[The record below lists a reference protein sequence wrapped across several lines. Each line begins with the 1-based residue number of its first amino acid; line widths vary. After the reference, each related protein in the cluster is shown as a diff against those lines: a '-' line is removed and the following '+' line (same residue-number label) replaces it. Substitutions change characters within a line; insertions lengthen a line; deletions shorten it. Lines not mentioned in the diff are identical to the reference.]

1 MIQYIENTN
10 LAYCDGYKFRK
21 DKHTGYWL
29 CSTLRKRLHV
39 YIYEKYN
46 GEIPKGMQVH
56 HIDHNKD
63 NNDISNLKLLTR
75 KEHNSL
81 HKKEMTDEQKQKLR
95 NNLNKNARPKA
106 IEWHKSETG
115 KEWHKKLYEKNKELL
130 HKEYNYICRNCGTNY
145 KTKQINS
152 KFCSNK
158 CKSKYRRNNNLDII
172 TKCCVICGKQFNTNK
187 YRPASTCSRTCAG
200 EYRKKKGK

>member
-21 DKHTGYWL
+21 DKKSGYWL
-29 CSTLRKRLHV
+29 CSTIHKRLHI

-63 NNDISNLKLLTR
+63 NNEIENLVLLTVEEHR
-75 KEHNSL
+75 KI
-81 HKKEMTDEQKQKLR
+81 HKKEMTEERKQWLR
-95 NNLNKNARPKA
+95 ENLNKNARPKA
-106 IEWHKSETG
+106 NEWHKSKEGIEWHK
-115 KEWHKKLYEKNKELL
+115 KHYEEMKDKL
-130 HKEYNYICRNCGTNY
+130 HKEYNFICMECGVEF
-145 KTKQINS
+145 KSIQIKS

-158 CKSKYRRNNNLDII
+158 CKAKY
-172 TKCCVICGKQFNTNK
+172 
-187 YRPASTCSRTCAG
+187 
-200 EYRKKKGK
+200 YRKIKKGN